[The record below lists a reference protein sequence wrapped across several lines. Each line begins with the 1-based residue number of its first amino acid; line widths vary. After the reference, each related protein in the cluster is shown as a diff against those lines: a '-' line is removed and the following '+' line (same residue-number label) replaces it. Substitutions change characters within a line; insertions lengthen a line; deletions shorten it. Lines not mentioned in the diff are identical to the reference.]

1 MTKLNREEFKDNLNL
16 FRGKIKGFS
25 KSLNS
30 VHLNI
35 LAIFSE
41 IIKDEKEICND
52 ETLEEFFNFIS
63 YIFLDLRSFYKY
75 KTNETEKLD
84 NFISSKNNEV
94 EIHETITRIILNLS
108 KRQQFAALF
117 WEEFVIIDD
126 LINYITN
133 IAKEEFIK
141 KIIEKERKKKNIN
154 DITNS
159 FLSICENT
167 LNILL
172 NLIVIS
178 KFNLIKFDIFLEKVS
193 LFY

>member
-1 MTKLNREEFKDNLNL
+1 MTKLNMEEFKDNLNL

-141 KIIEKERKKKNIN
+141 KIIE
-154 DITNS
+154 T
-159 FLSICENT
+159 
-167 LNILL
+167 
-172 NLIVIS
+172 
-178 KFNLIKFDIFLEKVS
+178 
-193 LFY
+193 